1 MRPHRAREGDRPV
14 ARIAVG
20 IEYDG
25 TAYAGW
31 QSQPAAPSIQQV
43 TERALARIAAGPVAL
58 VCAGRTDAGVH
69 ALGQVAH
76 FDTAAERALRSWVLG
91 ANSELPA
98 DVCLTWARAVP
109 EHFHARFSAE
119 GRTYRYL
126 VLNRAARPALN
137 ANRVAW
143 IHRPLDESA
152 MNLAAA
158 HLTGEHD
165 FSAFRAAECQA
176 KSPVRRL
183 TRLAVERRGDW
194 LVIEA
199 QANAFLHHMVRNLV
213 GLLIHVGRGDAAPA
227 WAAEVLAGRDRT
239 RAPATAPAAGLY
251 FAGVRYAEAF
261 GLPSQAPEGGA
272 PGRSAMI
279 DGL

>member
-1 MRPHRAREGDRPV
+1 M

-43 TERALARIAAGPVAL
+43 AERALSYVADAPVAL

-76 FDTAAERALRSWVLG
+76 FDTAAERAMRSWVLG
-91 ANSELPA
+91 ANSELPP

-119 GRTYRYL
+119 ARCYRYL
-126 VLNRAARPALN
+126 VLNRATRPALD
-137 ANRVAW
+137 ARRAAW
-143 IHRPLDESA
+143 VHRPLDERA
-152 MNLAAA
+152 MQAAAA

-183 TRLAVERRGDW
+183 MRLAVERRGDW

-199 QANAFLHHMVRNLV
+199 EANAFLHHMVRNLA

-251 FAGVRYAEAF
+251 FAGVRYAPAF
-261 GLPSQAPEGGA
+261 GLPSQGRQGGTPA
-272 PGRSAMI
+272 RSAMI